1 MIREKFIII
10 PKYMLFYLWNDFI
23 MYDFNFNI
31 LNKNKIRFHNINKVN
46 ELENNLFAKI
56 ITNNFMVNDF
66 KLFSKNL
73 STTQIIDDIR
83 GSYLTAFI
91 YLFKNQYEYELQN
104 ILYGKF
110 IEIVNLNL
118 LEIIETLNFTKHD
131 SLIRNVIKPHKK
143 ELQPNTSLLLPTEK
157 TFFLPYQLPKP
168 KYRFNNFKTIP
179 QRWKNKY
186 LKYKQKYLKLKELMG
201 IN

>member
-1 MIREKFIII
+1 
-10 PKYMLFYLWNDFI
+10 

-31 LNKNKIRFHNINKVN
+31 LNKNKIKFHNIDKVN

-56 ITNNFMVNDF
+56 ITNNFIVNDF

-104 ILYGKF
+104 KLYGKF

-131 SLIRNVIKPHKK
+131 SLIRNVIKPPIENLIQTKK
-143 ELQPNTSLLLPTEK
+143 FYSPSQS
-157 TFFLPYQLPKP
+157 PKP
-168 KYRFNNFKTIP
+168 TLYP